1 MESIDKLPLGIYKSI
16 MAKAYRSL
24 NNPIQYPYHNELNY
38 YDYINR
44 AISNSP
50 LTITNYSK
58 KNNKEKII
66 AKDNFF
72 ADYLLDKL

>member
-44 AISNSP
+44 HISNSP

-58 KNNKEKII
+58 TNNKEKII

-72 ADYLLDKL
+72 KDYLLDKL

>member
-24 NNPIQYPYHNELNY
+24 NNPIQYPYNNELNY

-44 AISNSP
+44 QLSNSP

-58 KNNKEKII
+58 KKKKENII
-66 AKDNFF
+66 AMDLFLS
-72 ADYLLDKL
+72 DYLLDNL